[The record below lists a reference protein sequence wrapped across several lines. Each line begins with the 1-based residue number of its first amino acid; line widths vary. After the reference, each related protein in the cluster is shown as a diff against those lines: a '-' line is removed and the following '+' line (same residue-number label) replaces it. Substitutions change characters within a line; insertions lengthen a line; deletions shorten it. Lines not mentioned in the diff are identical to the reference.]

1 MTQEFLLFAVN
12 LPSID
17 KAHRSFACGGEI
29 AQEQSETVPI

>member
-12 LPSID
+12 LPSMY
-17 KAHRSFACGGEI
+17 KAHTSFACGGKI